1 MLAQEV
7 IDDVTDGHPKNPR
20 GKFWE
25 SDPDRLYKAMIKRL
39 KRRRR
44 NLGLDK

>member
-1 MLAQEV
+1 MLDQKLVDE
-7 IDDVTDGHPKNPR
+7 ITEGHPKNPR

-25 SDPDRLYKAMIKRL
+25 SDPDRLYKANIKRL

-44 NLGLDK
+44 NLGLNK